1 MDKNEE
7 IISLNDYNSLKKE
20 LLKEKKTLE
29 DTISDCEYKI
39 GKLLIDLK
47 KDTKKNTLIKQFID
61 NPSIEVLKAL
71 INKVEIYE
79 DKTVKIYYKFKLGE
93 NNEVGC

>member
-1 MDKNEE
+1 M
-7 IISLNDYNSLKKE
+7 
-20 LLKEKKTLE
+20 E

>member
-1 MDKNEE
+1 M
-7 IISLNDYNSLKKE
+7 
-20 LLKEKKTLE
+20 E

-61 NPSIEVLKAL
+61 NPSIEVLKVL

>member
-1 MDKNEE
+1 M
-7 IISLNDYNSLKKE
+7 
-20 LLKEKKTLE
+20 
-29 DTISDCEYKI
+29 
-39 GKLLIDLK
+39 
-47 KDTKKNTLIKQFID
+47 KNTLIKQFID